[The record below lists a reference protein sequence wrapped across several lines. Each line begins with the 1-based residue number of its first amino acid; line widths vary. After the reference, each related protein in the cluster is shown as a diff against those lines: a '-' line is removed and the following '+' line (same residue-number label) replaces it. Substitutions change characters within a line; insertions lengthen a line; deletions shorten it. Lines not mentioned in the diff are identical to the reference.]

1 MLISIKKI
9 IIGVLL
15 NCIGFIVVA
24 QSASERGDY
33 RIMFYNVENLFDA
46 RNDSL
51 TLDDTFTPEGVT
63 HWNFAKYKK
72 KTNRIAQV
80 IMAVGGWEVPELV
93 GLCEVENRYV
103 LEGITQHTALAK
115 FRYEI
120 AHFDSPDRRGID
132 VALLYQKDKF
142 NLLHTEAIPVHLK
155 DESTTRDILY
165 VKGVTITTDT
175 LHVFVNHWS
184 SKYGGALETIPKRNA
199 AARALR
205 SKTDSLLQKDSLAK
219 IIVMGDFNTE
229 AERIP
234 LQKTLGAKIVWEDFE
249 NSGLYNLSAL
259 WNKIVGYGSH
269 KYHGVWSSLD
279 QLIVSNGLVKGKG
292 FLFTSQKDAYIFK
305 APFLLEEDKAGGS
318 KPFRT
323 HIGMRY
329 NDGFSDHLPIYL
341 DLWRE

>member
-1 MLISIKKI
+1 MKGFVLVIS
-9 IIGVLL
+9 
-15 NCIGFIVVA
+15 FIVLCNLVA
-24 QSASERGDY
+24 QDMPERGDY

-46 RNDSL
+46 KDDSL
-51 TLDDTFTPEGVT
+51 TLDDAFTPEGTT

-103 LEGITQHTALAK
+103 VEGITRYTPLARFQYK
-115 FRYEI
+115 I

-142 NLLHTEAIPVHLK
+142 HPLHTEALRVPL
-155 DESTTRDILY
+155 DEIEEEPTRDILY
-165 VKGVTITTDT
+165 VKGVTTTDDT
-175 LHVFVNHWS
+175 LHVFVNHWP
-184 SKYGGALETIPKRNA
+184 SKYGGVLETIPKRKA
-199 AARALR
+199 AAKVLR
-205 SKTDSLLQKDSLAK
+205 NKTDSLLKENTFAK
-219 IIVMGDFNTE
+219 IVIMGDFNTE

-234 LQKTLGAKIVWEDFE
+234 LHKTLGAKLSWE
-249 NSGLYNLSAL
+249 NAKTTGLYNLSVS
-259 WNKIVGYGSH
+259 WSKTVGYGSY
-269 KYHGVWSSLD
+269 KYDGVWSSID
-279 QLIVSNGLVKGKG
+279 QIIVSNGLLEGRG
-292 FLFTSQKDAYIFK
+292 ILFTSEEDAHIFK
-305 APFLLEEDKAGGS
+305 VPFLLEEDKDRGL

>member
-1 MLISIKKI
+1 MQIRVKTITIGI
-9 IIGVLL
+9 IFC
-15 NCIGFIVVA
+15 CIGFLSSA
-24 QSASERGDY
+24 QTPSDRGDY
-33 RIMFYNVENLFDA
+33 RIVFYNVENLFDA
-46 RNDSL
+46 ENDSL
-51 TLDDTFTPEGVT
+51 TLDDTFTPEGT
-63 HWNFAKYKK
+63 AHWNFAKYKK

-142 NLLHTEAIPVHLK
+142 KPLHTEAISVHL
-155 DESTTRDILY
+155 DNETTTRDILY
-165 VKGVTITTDT
+165 VKGVTTTEDT
-175 LHVFVNHWS
+175 LHIFVNHWP

-199 AARALR
+199 AARTLR
-205 SKTDSLLQKDSLAK
+205 NKTDSLLNENILTK
-219 IIVMGDFNTE
+219 IIIMGDFNTE

-234 LQKTLGAKIVWEDFE
+234 VHKTLGAKLVWE
-249 NSGLYNLSAL
+249 NSQAVGLYNLSAR
-259 WNKIVGYGSH
+259 WNRIVGYGSH
-269 KYHGVWSSLD
+269 KYHGVWSSID
-279 QLIVSNGLVKGKG
+279 QIIISNGLLKGNG
-292 FLFTSQKDAYIFK
+292 ILFASAEDAHIFR
-305 APFLLEEDKAGGS
+305 AAFLLEEDKDGGS